1 MYHLNV
7 RTADDI
13 IRVGVKGRR
22 KAAAGEKG
30 DWQGMVATLTMTDAI
45 GCTETDCTSNHW
57 RYGGDDRYSVNPAAT
72 AWVEEPQYPGSK
84 GSVAFLCTKHTGLL
98 RGLRSRSFRNYGHYR
113 QAAGPLGKKE
123 VEYNVHTPGT
133 TATPPYTVEEVASD
147 PAAVITWAAALTA
160 KEKAEAKRSRS
171 EYVAETRA
179 AKLAAFHSA
188 RDTDSYYGAEKF
200 VVDPRDEYGRIYIS
214 TNYGRD
220 KMTPTAARALAA
232 RLTAMADKAEE
243 GSDR

>member
-1 MYHLNV
+1 MYHLNI
-7 RTADDI
+7 RTAD
-13 IRVGVKGRR
+13 
-22 KAAAGEKG
+22 
-30 DWQGMVATLTMTDAI
+30 
-45 GCTETDCTSNHW
+45 
-57 RYGGDDRYSVNPAAT
+57 
-72 AWVEEPQYPGSK
+72 
-84 GSVAFLCTKHTGLL
+84 
-98 RGLRSRSFRNYGHYR
+98 
-113 QAAGPLGKKE
+113 
-123 VEYNVHTPGT
+123 
-133 TATPPYTVEEVASD
+133 EVASD

-171 EYVAETRA
+171 EYVAQNRA

-200 VVDPRDEYGRIYIS
+200 VLDPRDEYGRVYIS

-232 RLTAMADKAEE
+232 RLTTMADKAEE